1 MSICLTA
8 PDGIRNVVKRGMTIV
23 PTGDVAVQE
32 TQGEKVKPARRRYTS
47 PAMRERRTRIVD
59 TAHRILGEGG
69 VAALTIRRL
78 SDEAGVAQRTIY
90 RLFGD
95 KDGVISATVVD
106 RMKEVREHIARRGQT
121 YTLPVVF
128 SELDWMVSEM
138 ERDTLYARVVVGFV
152 FETEQRQLEV
162 RELTSVAYSRFM
174 GWYELQREAGHVRD
188 ELDVERVARD
198 HVMHEFLVYRRWV
211 LGQSS
216 SEECKLELHAC
227 FLRSAMLML
236 REEHR
241 EDYLAKLAGIQKK
254 LNRIA
259 SV

>member
-1 MSICLTA
+1 MPPS
-8 PDGIRNVVKRGMTIV
+8 
-23 PTGDVAVQE
+23 DVAVQE
-32 TQGEKVKPARRRYTS
+32 NRAEKIGPARRRYTS
-47 PAMRERRTRIVD
+47 PAMRERRKRIVD
-59 TAHRILGEGG
+59 TAHRLLGEGG

-78 SDEAGVAQRTIY
+78 SDEADVAQRTIY

-128 SELDWMVSEM
+128 DELDWMVSEM

-152 FETEQRQLEV
+152 FGTEQRQLDV

-174 GWYELQREAGHVRD
+174 NWYEVQREAGVVRD

-211 LGQSS
+211 LGQST
-216 SEECKLELHAC
+216 SEQCKLELHAC

-236 REEHR
+236 RGPQREE
-241 EDYLAKLAGIQKK
+241 YLSQLAGIQRK
-254 LNRIA
+254 LNAIA
-259 SV
+259 PA